1 MPKKGTNNESYIC
14 SFHYCFPQVCLVFNP
29 ISAIYL
35 PNISPRRRAG
45 RARPEGR
52 STPPPT
58 ASVQGSRVCV
68 WAKRRAKRISCKARC
83 SFSLVS
89 IIIITQC
96 QYLQFCVNVTETVSR
111 YTVEMAT
118 KFRGSFHNI
127 WRGPILGLSPL
138 TLRNQWR
145 NHVKWVKHSES
156 T

>member
-1 MPKKGTNNESYIC
+1 MTFHEYINMGGNNIENIEKYAQKEYKSYIC

-83 SFSLVS
+83 SVQLFSRINHHNNAVS
-89 IIIITQC
+89 IFAVLC
-96 QYLQFCVNVTETVSR
+96 ERDRDCVTLYSR
-111 YTVEMAT
+111 DGNEIS
-118 KFRGSFHNI
+118 R
-127 WRGPILGLSPL
+127 
-138 TLRNQWR
+138 
-145 NHVKWVKHSES
+145 
-156 T
+156 